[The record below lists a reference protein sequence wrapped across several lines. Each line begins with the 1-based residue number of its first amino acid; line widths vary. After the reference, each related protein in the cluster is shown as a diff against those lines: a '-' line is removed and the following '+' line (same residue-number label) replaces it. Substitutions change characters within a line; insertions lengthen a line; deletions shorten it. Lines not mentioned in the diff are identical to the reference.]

1 MEAWEVAEWEGR
13 EAQIRALQEAQL
25 KEFEDT
31 IKAKHAQVLIPFSLS
46 SCRGVCCLVHK
57 RSPEKYVPGRNTQSV
72 TWAALYLQV
81 LARRRREASQRG

>member
-31 IKAKHAQVLIPFSLS
+31 IKAKHAQVPTLS
-46 SCRGVCCLVHK
+46 V
-57 RSPEKYVPGRNTQSV
+57 
-72 TWAALYLQV
+72 
-81 LARRRREASQRG
+81 

>member
-31 IKAKHAQVLIPFSLS
+31 IKAKHAQVQRPFSLI
-46 SCRGVCCLVHK
+46 SCRLAQCPVCDRCSK
-57 RSPEKYVPGRNTQSV
+57 SRMPGGS
-72 TWAALYLQV
+72 L
-81 LARRRREASQRG
+81 